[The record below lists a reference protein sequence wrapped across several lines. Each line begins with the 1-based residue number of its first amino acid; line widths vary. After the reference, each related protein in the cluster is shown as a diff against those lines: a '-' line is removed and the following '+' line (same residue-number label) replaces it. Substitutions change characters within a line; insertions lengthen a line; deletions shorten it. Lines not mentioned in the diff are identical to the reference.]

1 MQDLQA
7 SEVKSL
13 QDGEYNTF
21 RFYLYFWL
29 INSPNVDSVTIVLT
43 DVIIIVNGL
52 ITALDD
58 VTIRLSS
65 LSSPQQYVKF
75 GHG

>member
-7 SEVKSL
+7 SKVKSL

-21 RFYLYFWL
+21 KFSLYFWL
-29 INSPNVDSVTIVLT
+29 ITSPNVDSVTTVLT

>member
-7 SEVKSL
+7 SKVKSL
-13 QDGEYNTF
+13 QDGECNTF
-21 RFYLYFWL
+21 KFYLYFWL
-29 INSPNVDSVTIVLT
+29 ITSPNVDSVTIVLT